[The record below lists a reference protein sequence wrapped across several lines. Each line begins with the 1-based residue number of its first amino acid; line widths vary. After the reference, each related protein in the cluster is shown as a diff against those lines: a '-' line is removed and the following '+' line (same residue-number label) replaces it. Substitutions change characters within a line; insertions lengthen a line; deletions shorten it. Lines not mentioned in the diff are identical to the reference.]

1 MNTSLGASSFFP
13 HIVVSTSVN
22 ISVEGKFPISLMK
35 NLFSSLIVSL
45 AVEYVIRLLKTNG
58 ELVTSYLR
66 TFGDPAL
73 GYLGRSQSVNR
84 ELVTAYSEI
93 LISVLGGI
101 WNTGVAI
108 RDYRFLNKLLLFLH
122 ESSKLPIEK
131 RLKLID
137 ELEETT
143 FQKEKIN
150 KLYATNFFR
159 TRQTLQPL
167 ASTYTLDVDIY
178 KDNDALIK
186 KIKALQGNN
195 NIVVAGHSNS
205 VITLI
210 KSLGAQINIETL
222 TEEDYDY
229 IFLVTIKGDKISL
242 KTKHFGAKHHVTKI

>member
-1 MNTSLGASSFFP
+1 MKKLLVLIAVICLGAYNLKAQETKIW
-13 HIVVSTSVN
+13 IVRHAEKATHDPEN
-22 ISVEGKFPISLMK
+22 KDPELTDKGLTRAWDLK
-35 NLFSSLIVSL
+35 N
-45 AVEYVIRLLKTNG
+45 
-58 ELVTSYLR
+58 YL
-66 TFGDPAL
+66 
-73 GYLGRSQSVNR
+73 
-84 ELVTAYSEI
+84 
-93 LISVLGGI
+93 
-101 WNTGVAI
+101 
-108 RDYRFLNKLLLFLH
+108 
-122 ESSKLPIEK
+122 
-131 RLKLID
+131 
-137 ELEETT
+137 
-143 FQKEKIN
+143 QKEKIN